1 MILRATNLTFAEAR
15 ATAVSAKIST
25 TAEPILSSA
34 LLRKKHSS
42 TVSIKSDTY
51 KIPNIVAEEDRKA
64 RSRNKYNTLP
74 IWPQILACI
83 DGYISTSWILRDIN
97 FSSIW
102 ITFCFFVS
110 SEDLQNLCISVEGY
124 KIIMNQNLKKNDR
137 RILD

>member
-1 MILRATNLTFAEAR
+1 MFVRTPTRKYKFILSIWVNDVYTKLLLLTKHNLLMILRATNLTFAEAR

-74 IWPQILACI
+74 I
-83 DGYISTSWILRDIN
+83 
-97 FSSIW
+97 
-102 ITFCFFVS
+102 
-110 SEDLQNLCISVEGY
+110 
-124 KIIMNQNLKKNDR
+124 
-137 RILD
+137 